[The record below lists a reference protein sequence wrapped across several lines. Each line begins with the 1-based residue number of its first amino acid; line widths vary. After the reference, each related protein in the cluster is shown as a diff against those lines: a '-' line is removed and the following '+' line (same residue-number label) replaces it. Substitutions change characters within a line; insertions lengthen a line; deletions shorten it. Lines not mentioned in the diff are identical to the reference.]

1 MYIHGVWVFVHL
13 QQPCLH
19 IGVTTKGP
27 LNTGPE
33 LQSMDDVGKSDH
45 HWYATIDDR
54 SSKTK
59 GKGHQGSL
67 PWGLAS
73 LQGKT
78 AGCWVSESG
87 EFHLCCGESDSG
99 DVMGKGLPT
108 DKPLWGFVALKGEWK
123 VEANYKVAIP
133 KGEAGVWYELP
144 LVFAWL
150 RCSLSDI

>member
-1 MYIHGVWVFVHL
+1 MYIHCVWVFVQL
-13 QQPCLH
+13 QQPRLC

-33 LQSMDDVGKSDH
+33 LQKMDDLKNSDQ

-54 SSKTK
+54 CSETK

-73 LQGKT
+73 SEGKT

-87 EFHLCCGESDSG
+87 EFRLCCGESDSG
-99 DVMGKGLPT
+99 DVMGRGLPT
-108 DKPLWGFVALKGEWK
+108 GRPFWGFVAFEGEWK
-123 VEANYKVAIP
+123 VEANYNVAIP
-133 KGEAGVWYELP
+133 KGEAGVW
-144 LVFAWL
+144 
-150 RCSLSDI
+150 